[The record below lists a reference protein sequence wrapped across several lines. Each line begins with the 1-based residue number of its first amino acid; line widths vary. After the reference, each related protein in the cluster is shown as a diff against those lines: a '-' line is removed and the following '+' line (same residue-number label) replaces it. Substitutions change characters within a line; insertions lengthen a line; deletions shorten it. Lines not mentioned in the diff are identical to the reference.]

1 MNFFL
6 TIVNQLG
13 LDADNF
19 VSIVAEI
26 MKILRGFIIVKRIF

>member
-13 LDADNF
+13 LDANNF

-26 MKILRGFIIVKRIF
+26 MKIFGDLLWFKRIF